1 MKPVV
6 LVVKEKDGKL
16 DITKE
21 ELQKMIDEVY
31 EQGYKDGDKK
41 VPIITP
47 IEPDITAPQ
56 VYYDSVGN
64 PYQYCDKAISKEE
77 VYEKI
82 PYWQRPGYIVPTPT
96 CSTNLSDM
104 VKPKV
109 PPKKKP
115 ANKPKVENKKPYLDT
130 GCSYLSE

>member
-21 ELQKMIDEVY
+21 ELQKMIDEAY
-31 EQGYKDGDKK
+31 EQGYKDGDKR

-47 IEPDITAPQ
+47 IEPDITTPQ
-56 VYYDSVGN
+56 VFYDSSGN

-82 PYWQRPGYIVPTPT
+82 PYWQRPGYTVPTPT
-96 CSTNLSDM
+96 CSTEQPYMNCTTSTCEDE
-104 VKPKV
+104 
-109 PPKKKP
+109 KK
-115 ANKPKVENKKPYLDT
+115 
-130 GCSYLSE
+130 